1 MDPPQQPQPP
11 RVSIFGVSTMIG
23 TAGRSRAIRRAVD
36 PEVVKQM
43 IADADTVDAM
53 LFAASAS
60 ASAVV
65 GSGRVIVKW
74 TRSPWVG
81 SRSTA
86 SAIEF
91 IIATDSTGQSPA
103 ALSAESMI
111 ASAPS

>member
-1 MDPPQQPQPP
+1 
-11 RVSIFGVSTMIG
+11 
-23 TAGRSRAIRRAVD
+23 
-36 PEVVKQM
+36 M
-43 IADADTVDAM
+43 IALALTVAAIF
-53 LFAASAS
+53 FAASDS

-65 GSGRVIVKW
+65 GSGRVMVKW

-91 IIATDSTGQSPA
+91 IIATDSTGHLPA
-103 ALSAESMI
+103 ALSADSMI